1 MSKTSVTNT
10 LSPVGSELASAFCP
24 LRIGVLYDIAADQS
38 GLCSL
43 ALKVACCCFGWAG
56 GSGLVLAR
64 CPVGVWGSDWP
75 CASASLL
82 PLGVRLALCFCL
94 GGPQVGLV

>member
-38 GLCSL
+38 GLRSL

-64 CPVGVWGSDWP
+64 C
-75 CASASLL
+75 SARCGGQTGLVLL
-82 PLGVRLALCFCL
+82 PRLACAGLPPVF
-94 GGPQVGLV
+94 GPLLVKS